1 MTEDVEAQEAIKEEV
16 IPTETQ
22 EKDKEFN
29 FSQVRKQ
36 LKERDDY
43 IINLKKEMDSLR
55 SDFVKSTSPKEE
67 EEELD
72 DDDFITKK
80 HLKKY
85 AENIATEKYHKLK
98 EQENQQNWKRV
109 AREMYADFDSV
120 VSSDNLKRLEDEMP
134 EIAKIISE
142 SKDNLKMASGA
153 YKAIK
158 NLLKESSIE
167 KEIKKNNEAME
178 KNKKD
183 PIAVAAI
190 DRRPIAQA
198 ARLTDKDYQELWKEM
213 QHYASK
219 V

>member
-55 SDFVKSTSPKEE
+55 SDFNKSTSPKEE

-85 AENIATEKYHKLK
+85 AENIATEKYNKLK
-98 EQENQQNWKRV
+98 EQENQQNWKRA

-158 NLLKESSIE
+158 TLLKESSIE